1 MSHSSSHD
9 PVRIGIV
16 GSGAMGRLHAEYIA
30 QEPQTELVAVADPVN
45 GAVAES
51 YGVRQ
56 FADHHEL
63 IAWGELDAVI
73 VSSPNSVHVVTALD
87 LLEAG
92 IPTLLE
98 KPVATSFAEAQQLV
112 AATRDHATPI
122 LVGHHR
128 RHHPAVHAAHEL
140 ISSGG
145 LGRIVA
151 VNGMWMTRK
160 TDAYFELEWHR
171 KPGAGVMLINLV
183 HDLDLLRHLCGEI
196 VSVQARTSNSARG
209 NEVEDTA
216 SVIVEFSDGALG
228 TFVVSDAVVAPW
240 GWDQTTQDDPSYPFN
255 PDVSAFFIAGTE
267 GSLAFPEMAHYF
279 HTGVSDWNHPLSRSF
294 EPHLAGNSYVSQLRH
309 FVDVVRGEAQP
320 LVTVADAAQTLAV
333 IETAHEAARTGSSTR
348 VPTLDAPT
356 S

>member
-1 MSHSSSHD
+1 MKDNSPQR

-16 GSGAMGRLHAEYIA
+16 GSGAMGRLHASYIA
-30 QEPQTELVAVADPVN
+30 GEPQTELVAVADPVDS
-45 GAVAES
+45 AVAES
-51 YGVRQ
+51 YGVQQ
-56 FADHHEL
+56 FADHREL

-73 VSSPNSVHVVTALD
+73 VSSPNHFHVSTALD

-92 IPTLLE
+92 VPTLLE
-98 KPVATSFAEAQQLV
+98 KPVATSFAEAQTLV
-112 AATRDHATPI
+112 TAATERETPI

-128 RHHPAVHAAHEL
+128 RHHPAVHAAREL

-145 LGRIVA
+145 LGRLVA

-196 VSVQARTSNSARG
+196 VSVQAKTGNSARG

-216 SVIVEFSDGALG
+216 SVIVEFSSGALG

-240 GWDQTTQDDPSYPFN
+240 GWDQTTEDDPSYPFN

-267 GSLAFPEMAHYF
+267 GSLAFPQMAHYF
-279 HTGVSDWNHPLSRSF
+279 HPGVSDWNHPLSRSF
-294 EPHLAGNSYVSQLRH
+294 EPRAAGNSYVNQLRH
-309 FVDVVRGEAQP
+309 FVEVVRGQAQP
-320 LVTVADAAQTLAV
+320 LVTVADAARTLAV

-348 VPTLDAPT
+348 VPALGSPT
-356 S
+356 G